1 MNDNI
6 FTINDYDIDNISVKQ
21 DGSYVVIKNGLPFHI
36 VKESEEHDFISK
48 KILEQNIKVRKYVI
62 RDYTPTANELAEQIR
77 TKRDILLE
85 QADKLLIRYEEE
97 LEIGIIEQN
106 DTYRK
111 ALLRYK
117 CDLRNI
123 PQQEGFP
130 ENIEW
135 PELPAGHNV

>member
-48 KILEQNIKVRKYVI
+48 IILEQNIKVHKYVI
-62 RDYTPTANELAEQIR
+62 RDYTPTANELTEQLR
-77 TKRDILLE
+77 AKRDILLE
-85 QADKLLIRYEEE
+85 QADKLLIKYVEE
-97 LEIGIIEQN
+97 LEIGVIGPN

-111 ALLRYK
+111 ALLKYK
-117 CDLRNI
+117 YDLRNI

-130 ENIEW
+130 ENVVF
-135 PELPAGHNV
+135 PEVPQYK

>member
-1 MNDNI
+1 M
-6 FTINDYDIDNISVKQ
+6 DYNFVFKRK
-21 DGSYVVIKNGLPFHI
+21 DGSYVVEKDGYPYHI
-36 VKESEEHDFISK
+36 PKDFEEEYEAVDKFAKENPELVSE
-48 KILEQNIKVRKYVI
+48 YVENVYI
-62 RDYTPTANELAEQIR
+62 PTTEELAEQIR
-77 TKRDILLE
+77 SKRDYLLE

-97 LEIGIIEQN
+97 LEIGMIEQN

-117 CDLRNI
+117 YDLRNI

-135 PELPAGHNV
+135 PEIPAGHNV